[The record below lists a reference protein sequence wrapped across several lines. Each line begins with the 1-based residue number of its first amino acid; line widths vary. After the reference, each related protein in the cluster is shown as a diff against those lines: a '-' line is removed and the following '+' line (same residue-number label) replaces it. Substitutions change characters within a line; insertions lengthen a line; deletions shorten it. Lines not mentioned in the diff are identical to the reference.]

1 MSTGTRNFTSI
12 PRSYIY
18 DLALNSIKDSFAREA
33 FLRLKMMV
41 DNCGRAPGD
50 PSVIAGLLYPG
61 NPPTR
66 KKMSKVIKTW
76 EESGLVMY
84 FQGHGQ
90 WFIEVADN
98 YETLRIA
105 GNMKTESGF
114 PEAPPK
120 VVKRWE
126 RRFKQKHER
135 KWKRVRNPN
144 TVDTQSEHGTDQVRT
159 QSELSTQQVS
169 LKRRSREGQE
179 KREEEN
185 GREGSAEGNH
195 DNTEQNRGADAPVG
209 PDEPTFSLSDLG
221 RGMTICDKIGFD
233 RKIGFKGYE
242 EKDRFLQELSNVWK
256 QDDIPSQVTF
266 REIMMSHVV
275 NRCGGLGFKVPP
287 GWIKLLNDARRE
299 IKAKQGAA

>member
-18 DLALNSIKDSFAREA
+18 DLALNSIRDSFTREA

-50 PSVIAGLLYPG
+50 PSVLAGLLYPG

-66 KKMSKVIKTW
+66 KKMTKVIKTW

-120 VVKRWE
+120 VVRRWE
-126 RRFKQKHER
+126 KRFKQKHGR

-144 TVDTQSEHGTDQVRT
+144 AVDTQSEQGIDQVRT
-159 QSELSTQQVS
+159 GYEPSTQQVS
-169 LKRRSREGQE
+169 LKRRSREGQG

-185 GREGSAEGNH
+185 RREGSTEGNR
-195 DNTEQNRGADAPVG
+195 DPSAGAPVG
-209 PDEPTFSLSDLG
+209 SDEPTLSLSDLG
-221 RGMTICDKIGFD
+221 RGMTICDQLGFD

-242 EKDRFLQELSNVWK
+242 EKDRFLQELSNIWK
-256 QDDIPSQVTF
+256 ANGVPPQVVI
-266 REIMMSHVV
+266 REQLMGHVV

-287 GWIKLLNDARRE
+287 GWIKLLNDVRRE
-299 IKAKQGAA
+299 IKAKQGVT